1 MAGRD
6 LGVVGQH
13 YKSVHAQ
20 TYYKRLLPTCCIMRN
35 ATMEEGMEGNLAES
49 PLLIAQNGPLKGQRW
64 ILNKPMLVGR
74 EATCDIVV
82 SDRMVSR
89 FHARLTPTLE
99 GMLLE
104 DLESK
109 NGTHCNGSPVNGQ
122 VPLQDG
128 DTVQIALAQQFLFL
142 TSDATVP
149 LSETEAHPGR
159 LRLDMRSRQVWVED
173 RLIDPP
179 LSALQFHVLQILFE
193 NQGQVVN
200 RQQLVVSAWGQEQAI
215 GVSDQ
220 ALDALLRRLRDRIAE
235 IDPEHP
241 YIVTV
246 RGHGIRL
253 ENPPQD

>member
-1 MAGRD
+1 
-6 LGVVGQH
+6 
-13 YKSVHAQ
+13 
-20 TYYKRLLPTCCIMRN
+20 
-35 ATMEEGMEGNLAES
+35 MEDGMEGNLAES

-64 ILNKPMLVGR
+64 SLNKSMLVGR

-82 SDRMVSR
+82 PDRMVSR
-89 FHARLTPTLE
+89 FHARITPTTDA
-99 GMLLE
+99 MLLE

-109 NGTHCNGSPVNGQ
+109 NGTHCNGNPVTRQ
-122 VPLQDG
+122 VALQDG
-128 DTVQIALAQQFLFL
+128 DTVQIALAQQFLYL

-149 LSETEAHPGR
+149 LSENEAHPGC
-159 LRLDMRSRQVWVED
+159 LRLDMRSRQVWVD
-173 RLIDPP
+173 DNLIDPP
-179 LSALQFHVLQILFE
+179 LSALQFHVLRVLFE
-193 NQGQVVN
+193 NQGQVVD
-200 RQQLVVSAWGQEQAI
+200 RQQLVVNAWGEEQAV

-246 RGHGIRL
+246 RGHGIRF